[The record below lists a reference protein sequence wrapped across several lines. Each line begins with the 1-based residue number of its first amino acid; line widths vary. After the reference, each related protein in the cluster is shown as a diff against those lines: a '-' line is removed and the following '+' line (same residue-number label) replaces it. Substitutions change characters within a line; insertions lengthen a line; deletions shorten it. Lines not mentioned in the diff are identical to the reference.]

1 MGFLQSLLTLA
12 KLGIVSAFVS
22 CFVIVHIYFFLE
34 RSPPANTK
42 HLDEMSLNPDEDL
55 RLFSILDESTIPKTI
70 VISGKGSKKSVQP
83 RVLRTIAV
91 DEIGTINSTTRVSD
105 DDKNIYTIFQI
116 HGVPGSRRWRHPID
130 HHMIRSFGGDKKL
143 RVLSIDRPGVG
154 QTSPVISSIYSD
166 GTPVYN
172 LEPLAVN
179 YYEASALDLL
189 YVVRKLRLKSF
200 SVIAFSQ
207 GTPHTYMLAFYL
219 DQLKRQER
227 GEKIF
232 RATPHQKFTE
242 TFNNDLLMNILLS
255 KDSDKYWQYD
265 NSVSNTTVN
274 KEWTWQDV
282 AIDNVAFLAP
292 QGYYSESV
300 KEELLKEQNSSE
312 PIEKRWASSL
322 HFFFSMHNYKPPLG
336 TNILY
341 SIYKILSQIGMVTNI
356 NYWESNMQPL
366 LDPLGRDAFL
376 FDDEANGWKKVFN
389 NSLIDSYRFTT
400 LTTMVEIINSYYFTE
415 NFPSANVDLRTP
427 LKNTKIFIATASDD
441 VVVPIQASNAFIEQ
455 FCRNEL
461 NSQCTVNAVQNTTH
475 FQLFK
480 TQYKTA
486 IEFIS
491 KDVLTVDNS
500 TTLRKPRKTIVVI
513 GGGLAGLAATIEAAA
528 TYDQNVILI
537 EKELRLGG
545 NSAKA
550 TSGMNALGTKAQ
562 KQAMVFDTYTHFWN
576 DTIKS
581 FTGGK
586 VLSSLK
592 EARRIIRNP
601 KNRKKIEGEDI
612 LITENSWR
620 ILETLIKDSKAA
632 YQFLQQYGIP
642 LDIISQCGGHSKPRT
657 HRSLNK
663 SDKPINVGSE
673 IISKLAAFITDS
685 LKERVT
691 VKLGHNAIELL
702 KFNNDNDHNNT
713 ANSESSIT
721 VVKGVRVLNIKE
733 NTTQDIMA
741 DAVIL
746 TTGGYGQDREGFL
759 KQYAPHTSSLPSTN
773 GMWANGD
780 GIKMAVRDVNASLID
795 MAEIQIHPTAFLD
808 PNDPSAMTLILAPES
823 LRGYGAIIVN
833 QEGKR
838 FINELGTRDEVS
850 DSIFEHCG
858 KEAPYPHVTAY
869 MVMNDFVMT
878 SFGESLTSFYVK
890 KGLIRKYENFT
901 DLCEKENISLNFCE
915 NLEETILDY
924 DDFVDSRRSNV
935 NFKDTFGKSVFPS
948 KFNLEEKKN
957 APIYMARIT
966 PAIHYTQG
974 GLLFNSHAQ
983 VLRRKTQE
991 INEVIGNLY
1000 AAGEVTGGCHG
1011 KNRLAGNS
1019 LLECVVFGRIA
1030 ATQAAFERN

>member
-1 MGFLQSLLTLA
+1 M
-12 KLGIVSAFVS
+12 
-22 CFVIVHIYFFLE
+22 
-34 RSPPANTK
+34 
-42 HLDEMSLNPDEDL
+42 
-55 RLFSILDESTIPKTI
+55 
-70 VISGKGSKKSVQP
+70 
-83 RVLRTIAV
+83 
-91 DEIGTINSTTRVSD
+91 
-105 DDKNIYTIFQI
+105 
-116 HGVPGSRRWRHPID
+116 PGSRRWRHPID

-143 RVLSIDRPGVG
+143 RVLSVDRPGVG
-154 QTSPVISSIYSD
+154 QTSPVISSIQSD

-179 YYEASALDLL
+179 YYEAAALDLL
-189 YVVRKLRLKSF
+189 YVVRKLRLKRF
-200 SVIAFSQ
+200 SVLAFSQ
-207 GTPHTYMLAFYL
+207 GTPHAYMLSFYL
-219 DQLKRQER
+219 DQLKKQER

-232 RATPHQKFTE
+232 RAVPHQKFTE
-242 TFNNDLLMNILLS
+242 TFNNDLLMKILLS
-255 KDSDKYWQYD
+255 KDSDKYWQYE
-265 NSVSNTTVN
+265 NSVFNVTVN
-274 KEWTWQDV
+274 NEWTWQDV
-282 AIDNVAFLAP
+282 TIDNVAFISP

-300 KEELLKEQNSSE
+300 KEALLKDQNSSE
-312 PIEKRWASSL
+312 PIEKRWTSSL
-322 HFFFSMHNYKPPLG
+322 RFFFSLNNYKPPLG
-336 TNILY
+336 TNIVY
-341 SIYKILSQIGMVTNI
+341 SIYKILSQLGMITNI

-376 FDDEANGWKKVFN
+376 FEDEANGWKKVFN
-389 NSLIDSYRFTT
+389 NTLIDSYRFTT

-415 NFPSANVDLRTP
+415 NFPTSKIDLQSP
-427 LKNTKIFIATASDD
+427 LKNTKLFIATSSDD
-441 VVVPIQASNAFIEQ
+441 VVVPVQASNAFIEQ
-455 FCRNEL
+455 FCQKEL
-461 NSQCTVNAVQNTTH
+461 NSQCTVTVVQNTTH

-480 TQYKTA
+480 THYKTA

-491 KDVLTVDNS
+491 KNVLKFESNEN
-500 TTLRKPRKTIVVI
+500 LKKPRKTIVVV
-513 GGGLAGLAATIEAAA
+513 GGGLAGLAATIEAAS

-537 EKELRLGG
+537 EKEMRLGG

-562 KQAMVFDTYTHFWN
+562 KLAMVFDTYAHFWN

-586 VLSSLK
+586 VLSTLK

-612 LITENSWR
+612 LITENSWKL
-620 ILETLIKDSKAA
+620 LETLIKNSKAA
-632 YQFLQQYGIP
+632 YQFLQEYGVN

-685 LKERVT
+685 MKDRVT

-702 KFNNDNDHNNT
+702 KSTQGNSNDNNTT
-713 ANSESSIT
+713 ANSEPIT
-721 VVKGVRVLNIKE
+721 LVKGVRVLNIKE

-746 TTGGYGQDREGFL
+746 TTGGYGQDRDGFL

-780 GIKMAVRDVNASLID
+780 GIKMAIRDVNASLID

-808 PNDPSAMTLILAPES
+808 PNDPTAMTLILAPES

-858 KEAPYPHVTAY
+858 KESPYPHVTAY
-869 MVMNDFVMT
+869 MIMNDFVMT

-890 KGLIRKYENFT
+890 KGLIRKYDNLT
-901 DLCEKENISLNFCE
+901 DLCEKEHISLTFCT

-948 KFNLEEKKN
+948 KFNLEENK
-957 APIYMARIT
+957 AVPIYMARIT

-974 GLLFNSHAQ
+974 GLLFNSNAQ
-983 VLRRKTQE
+983 VLRRKTHE
-991 INEVIGNLY
+991 TNEVIGNLY

-1030 ATQAAFERN
+1030 ATQAAFDRN